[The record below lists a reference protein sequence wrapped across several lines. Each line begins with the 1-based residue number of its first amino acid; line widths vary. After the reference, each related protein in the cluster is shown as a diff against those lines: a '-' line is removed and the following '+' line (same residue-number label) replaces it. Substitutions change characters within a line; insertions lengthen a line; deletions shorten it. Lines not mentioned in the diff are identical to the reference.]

1 MFYTLAR
8 VLGCGPFSFHFGHF
22 FWIVVS
28 TKLPRVKILHI
39 SSARDFGGGERHLVD
54 LCRELSKR
62 GHEIFVALRPTCT
75 WKARLDFLPEENFLT
90 VSIRNSFGMF
100 SAKRIAAFVQHRGI
114 DIVHAHLARDYL
126 AASVA
131 NRLASKSKLV
141 LTRHVVFSMKPFHRL
156 ALRNVDAAIA
166 VSSVVATELKKI
178 FPPSKIHL
186 IHNGLKFGGSEDRSV
201 SGNEFRKF
209 HSIPLDAPLIGTV
222 GELKPLKG
230 QRDFVIAA
238 DQIVKEFPDAR
249 FVVAGLDNTIDK
261 RFRRELKRLVAVF
274 GLEHQFLWLDWL
286 DDLTPLLAALD
297 VYIAPSHSESFGLAT
312 LEAMSN
318 GVPVVST
325 ATDGAKEMVD
335 DRTLLVQIEDPIAI
349 AEMVVGLL
357 RSPEKARDTAE
368 KLKNSAL
375 SRYSLEKMVDR
386 TEALYGKIIAS
397 HV

>member
-1 MFYTLAR
+1 
-8 VLGCGPFSFHFGHF
+8 
-22 FWIVVS
+22 
-28 TKLPRVKILHI
+28 
-39 SSARDFGGGERHLVD
+39 
-54 LCRELSKR
+54 
-62 GHEIFVALRPTCT
+62 
-75 WKARLDFLPEENFLT
+75 
-90 VSIRNSFGMF
+90 
-100 SAKRIAAFVQHRGI
+100 
-114 DIVHAHLARDYL
+114 
-126 AASVA
+126 
-131 NRLASKSKLV
+131 
-141 LTRHVVFSMKPFHRL
+141 MKPFHKL

-166 VSSVVATELKKI
+166 VSSVVETELKKI

-186 IHNGLKFGGSEDRSV
+186 IHNGLKFGGNEERSI
-201 SGNEFRKF
+201 SGNRFREF

-274 GLEHQFLWLDWL
+274 GLEHQFLWLDWV
-286 DDLTPLLAALD
+286 DDLTPLLSALN
-297 VYIAPSHSESFGLAT
+297 VYVAPSHSESFGLAT

-335 DRTLLVQIEDPIAI
+335 DRSLLVQIEDPIAI
-349 AEMVVGLL
+349 AEMVVRLL
-357 RSPEKARDTAE
+357 RSPENASDTAE

-375 SRYSLEKMVDR
+375 SRYSLDKMVER
-386 TEALYGKIIAS
+386 TETLYRDLIAS
-397 HV
+397 HG